1 MNIWVFS
8 SLLAA
13 LMFASSTL
21 IKKHLYSTGCKIN
34 DILLVHFLVYGIL
47 SLILANYIYVNT
59 KTTLLSNDYKNI
71 LLVGISALFIMLGV
85 LAEQTAYFKV
95 NNPSYVSTVLGAGVA
110 LVVYIASITLL
121 KKKVELKGI
130 IGIILSILGL
140 HLLTS

>member
-13 LMFASSTL
+13 AMFSSSTL

-34 DILLVHFLVYGIL
+34 DILFIHFLVYGIL
-47 SLILANYIYVNT
+47 SLIVANYIYINT
-59 KTTLLSNDYKNI
+59 NTTLLSNDYKHI
-71 LLVGISALFIMLGV
+71 LLVCISAIFIMFGV

-95 NNPSYVSTVLGAGVA
+95 NNPSYVSTTLGAGVA
-110 LVVYIASITLL
+110 LIVYVASITFL
-121 KKKVELKGI
+121 KKDIELKGI

-140 HLLTS
+140 HLLTY